1 MPALVSG
8 LKNTFLLTVFGMAGG
23 LTLGLVLSFMTLSRN
38 RWVRLP
44 TICYIEFFRGVPFLV
59 VLVWMYY
66 ALPAITG
73 LRIPPFLA
81 AALGLSITQAAFSAE
96 VFRAGIESLEKGQ
109 MESARAVGMSYAMA
123 MQRVI
128 LPQAFRRMVPPII
141 NSLISMF
148 KWSCLASIVAVPE
161 LLYQGELIIQNTY
174 RPMEVYTVVALM
186 YFLLAYPIAS
196 LTRLLERKYDIARK

>member
-1 MPALVSG
+1 
-8 LKNTFLLTVFGMAGG
+8 
-23 LTLGLVLSFMTLSRN
+23 
-38 RWVRLP
+38 
-44 TICYIEFFRGVPFLV
+44 
-59 VLVWMYY
+59 MYY